1 MVRVI
6 LLTLLIWFLYNFIFK
21 FVVPVYRTTR
31 EMKDKFREMQSRM
44 QDPAGQQQDYSK
56 ATSSASN
63 TSAKAGKEDYIDFE
77 EIK

>member
-31 EMKDKFREMQSRM
+31 QMKDKFREMQSRM
-44 QDPAGQQQDYSK
+44 QDQAGQQQEFSKTSASAPNSSSK
-56 ATSSASN
+56 AT
-63 TSAKAGKEDYIDFE
+63 KEDYIDFE

>member
-1 MVRVI
+1 MIRVI

-31 EMKDKFREMQSRM
+31 DMKDKFREMQSHM
-44 QDPAGQQQDYSK
+44 QDPTGQQQDYSN
-56 ATSSASN
+56 TPSSASK
-63 TSAKAGKEDYIDFE
+63 TSAKATREDYIDFE

>member
-1 MVRVI
+1 MIRVI
-6 LLTLLIWFLYNFIFK
+6 FLTLLIWFLYNFIFK

-31 EMKDKFREMQSRM
+31 EMKDKFREMNSRM

-56 ATSSASN
+56 TSSAPTEASPKV
-63 TSAKAGKEDYIDFE
+63 SKEDYIDFE

>member
-1 MVRVI
+1 
-6 LLTLLIWFLYNFIFK
+6 
-21 FVVPVYRTTR
+21 
-31 EMKDKFREMQSRM
+31 MKDKFREMQSRM

-63 TSAKAGKEDYIDFE
+63 TSPKTAQEDYIDFE

>member
-1 MVRVI
+1 MIRVI
-6 LLTLLIWFLYNFIFK
+6 FLTLLIWFLYNFIFK

-31 EMKDKFREMQSRM
+31 EMKDKFREMNSRM

-56 ATSSASN
+56 TSSSHTEASPKV
-63 TSAKAGKEDYIDFE
+63 SKEDYIDFE